1 MIKNRIYIGFK
12 LKTKIMKIRK
22 NILLNA
28 ILCLMLVSFTACKND
43 KAQEETETE
52 TETTE
57 MESTEEE
64 VTKEVEEQA
73 TIAALAMG
81 TESLSTLVTALKT
94 AELAAMFGEPGSYT
108 VFAPTND
115 AFGALPEGTVES
127 LLKPENKETLQN
139 VLKYHVVASEVM
151 AADLLAAIEDNGGT
165 YTFSTVA
172 GAELSAMVVDGKVML
187 KDGAGNTA
195 EVVQTDIDA
204 SNGVVHVINAVVMA
218 E

>member
-1 MIKNRIYIGFK
+1 
-12 LKTKIMKIRK
+12 MKIRK
-22 NILLNA
+22 SLLLNA
-28 ILCLMLVSFTACKND
+28 ALCLMLVAFTACKND

-52 TETTE
+52 TTE
-57 MESTEEE
+57 MESNEEEKMTEEA
-64 VTKEVEEQA
+64 EEDQA
-73 TIAALAMG
+73 TIAALAME

-115 AFGALPEGTVES
+115 AFGKLPGGTVEN
-127 LLKPENKETLQN
+127 LLKPENQETLQN
-139 VLKYHVVASEVM
+139 ILKYHVVANEVM

-187 KDGAGNTA
+187 KDGNGNTA
-195 EVVQTDIDA
+195 EVIQTDIDA
-204 SNGVVHVINAVVMA
+204 SNGVVHVIDSVVMA
-218 E
+218 K

>member
-1 MIKNRIYIGFK
+1 MKTNKNYF
-12 LKTKIMKIRK
+12 
-22 NILLNA
+22 LNA
-28 ILCLMLVSFTACKND
+28 FLCLVLVAFTACKSD
-43 KAQEETETE
+43 KQAEETETE
-52 TETTE
+52 EETTE
-57 MESTEEE
+57 MEAP
-64 VTKEVEEQA
+64 KEMEEEQA
-73 TIAALAMG
+73 TIAALAMD
-81 TESLSTLVTALKT
+81 TESLSTLVTALKS

-115 AFGALPEGTVES
+115 AFAALPEGTVEN

-151 AADLLAAIEDNGGT
+151 AADLLAAIEDNDGT

-187 KDGAGNTA
+187 KDGAGNTS

>member
-1 MIKNRIYIGFK
+1 MRITRNYF
-12 LKTKIMKIRK
+12 
-22 NILLNA
+22 LNA
-28 ILCLMLVSFTACKND
+28 ILCFTLIAFTACKSD
-43 KAQEETETE
+43 KKAESTETE
-52 TETTE
+52 EETTE
-57 MESTEEE
+57 MEASEENMSAEEE
-64 VTKEVEEQA
+64 QAEEEQA
-73 TIAALAMG
+73 TIAALAME
-81 TESLSTLVTALKT
+81 TESLSTLVTALKS
-94 AELAAMFGEPGSYT
+94 AELAGMFTEPGSYT
-108 VFAPTND
+108 VFAPTNN

-139 VLKYHVVASEVM
+139 ILKYHVVASEVM
-151 AADLLAAIEDNGGT
+151 ASDLLAAIEDNDGT

-187 KDGAGNTA
+187 KDGAGNTS

>member
-1 MIKNRIYIGFK
+1 
-12 LKTKIMKIRK
+12 MKIRRTYF
-22 NILLNA
+22 LNA
-28 ILCLMLVSFTACKND
+28 ILCLMLVAFTACKSD
-43 KAQEETETE
+43 KQAEGTETE
-52 TETTE
+52 EETTE
-57 MESTEEE
+57 MEASEENMSAEEE
-64 VTKEVEEQA
+64 AEEEQA
-73 TIAALAMG
+73 TIAALAMQ
-81 TESLSTLVTALKT
+81 TESLSTLVTALKS
-94 AELAAMFGEPGSYT
+94 AELAGMFMEPGDYT

-127 LLKPENKETLQN
+127 LLKPENKEALQN
-139 VLKYHVVASEVM
+139 VLKYHVVASEVV
-151 AADLLAAIEDNGGT
+151 ASDLLVAIKDNGGT

>member
-1 MIKNRIYIGFK
+1 MKTQKNY
-12 LKTKIMKIRK
+12 LMQ
-22 NILLNA
+22 
-28 ILCLMLVSFTACKND
+28 LMLCFVLVAFTACKND
-43 KAQEETETE
+43 KQQEETE

-57 MESTEEE
+57 MESSQDEMTAEEPE
-64 VTKEVEEQA
+64 VTQA
-73 TIAALAMG
+73 TIAALAMD
-81 TESLSTLVTALKT
+81 TESLSTLVTALK
-94 AELAAMFGEPGSYT
+94 AGELASMFAEPGNYT

-115 AFGALPEGTVES
+115 AFAALPEGTVEN

-151 AADLLAAIEDNGGT
+151 AADLLEQIKANDNA

-172 GAELSAMVVDGKVML
+172 GAEITAMVVDGKVML

-195 EVVQTDIDA
+195 EVIQTDIDA
-204 SNGVVHVINAVVMA
+204 SNGVVHVIDAVVMA